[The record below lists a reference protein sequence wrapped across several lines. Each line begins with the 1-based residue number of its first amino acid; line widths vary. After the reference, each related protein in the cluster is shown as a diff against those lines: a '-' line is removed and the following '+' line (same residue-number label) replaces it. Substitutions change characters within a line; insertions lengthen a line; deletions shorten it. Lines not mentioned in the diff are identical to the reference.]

1 MAYKSAYPPPLFT
14 TLLVIYTYS
23 DVGKLFYNRSLFF
36 ITIPQSWAVSIG
48 HWNWFLV
55 EGVEVRSL
63 SLFKCGHWACRSV
76 RYLLY
81 SKLLAIVAYIGVVRS
96 PTSTKTSTSLLAR
109 FCKACVALAKFS
121 YSTLFA
127 SQHPSEICSLISQG
141 KHRLQIGASVIN
153 PWYNGY

>member
-1 MAYKSAYPPPLFT
+1 MLYCGKSILFNHVFVYLIDCGVQISLPPPLFT

-48 HWNWFLV
+48 HSNWFLV

-63 SLFKCGHWACRSV
+63 SLFKCGHSACRSV

-96 PTSTKTSTSLLAR
+96 PTSTKTSTSLSKEL
-109 FCKACVALAKFS
+109 K
-121 YSTLFA
+121 T
-127 SQHPSEICSLISQG
+127 
-141 KHRLQIGASVIN
+141 
-153 PWYNGY
+153 

>member
-1 MAYKSAYPPPLFT
+1 MLYCGKSILFNHVFVYLIDCGVQISLPPPLFT

-48 HWNWFLV
+48 HSNWFLV

-127 SQHPSEICSLISQG
+127 SQHTDYKSA
-141 KHRLQIGASVIN
+141 RA
-153 PWYNGY
+153 W

>member
-1 MAYKSAYPPPLFT
+1 MLYCGKSILFNHVFVYLIDCGVQISLPPPLFT

-96 PTSTKTSTSLLAR
+96 PTSTKTSTSLSKEL
-109 FCKACVALAKFS
+109 K
-121 YSTLFA
+121 T
-127 SQHPSEICSLISQG
+127 
-141 KHRLQIGASVIN
+141 
-153 PWYNGY
+153 